1 MKTPL
6 IPSMVAIP
14 EVSLTAEEI
23 AVKDTLYQSVA
34 QDVIAVRCIAPG
46 FVSVLAY
53 SMFHIG

>member
-1 MKTPL
+1 
-6 IPSMVAIP
+6 MVAIP